1 MKPDYLQHNW
11 RWRLAIAAIPI
22 CLAGIMLSWDLSRNG
37 RGGAADAV
45 FFLSLLLACLLSVA
59 WFFQLASRRN
69 PPLAASSI
77 LPSSDWHPRQCIA
90 DLELVVRSRKRAIW
104 GFGLLVAV
112 MLLHEFAPV
121 ITGSLE
127 RLPYVVD
134 GRIVASWLLLK
145 IAGMIPMMFLFAWA
159 AFRYDSFFRLHY
171 RWRARRHDA
180 FRDGEVVA
188 EAQRLYDELRL
199 ASPLPLRPRALV

>member
-1 MKPDYLQHNW
+1 MKPDYLQHSW
-11 RWRLAIAAIPI
+11 RGRLAIAAIPV

-37 RGGAADAV
+37 RYSAAGGA

-59 WFFQLASRRN
+59 WFFQLASRGN
-69 PPLAASSI
+69 PPLAASPR

-90 DLELVVRSRKRAIW
+90 DLQLVLRTRRRTNWV
-104 GFGLLVAV
+104 FGLLVAV

-145 IAGMIPMMFLFAWA
+145 IAGMIPMMLLFAWA
-159 AFRYDSFFRLHY
+159 AFRYDNFFRLHY

-180 FRDGEVVA
+180 FRDVEVVE
-188 EAQRLYDELRL
+188 EAQRIYDELRL
-199 ASPLPLRPRALV
+199 RPPLSLRPRPLL